1 MIDEKTGLTE
11 KELLFIREYCKNGF
25 NGTKAAIKA
34 GYSKNS
40 AKEIASQ
47 NLTKLNIKNEIK
59 KYLDEVLQ
67 DYKDTLEYEIIQTYK
82 ILAFYDPA
90 DIIDNEGG
98 LRKKNLKSY
107 KELSKCIK
115 GIQTTYNAKGQK
127 QIKILLQ
134 DRDCALEKL
143 AQYMALLTYK
153 ADITSKGE
161 RISDVSDIIKHLK
174 EKIIKDDNK

>member
-1 MIDEKTGLTE
+1 MIDGKTGLTE

-82 ILAFYDPA
+82 ILAFYDF
-90 DIIDNEGG
+90 
-98 LRKKNLKSY
+98 
-107 KELSKCIK
+107 
-115 GIQTTYNAKGQK
+115 T
-127 QIKILLQ
+127 LLF
-134 DRDCALEKL
+134 
-143 AQYMALLTYK
+143 
-153 ADITSKGE
+153 
-161 RISDVSDIIKHLK
+161 
-174 EKIIKDDNK
+174 